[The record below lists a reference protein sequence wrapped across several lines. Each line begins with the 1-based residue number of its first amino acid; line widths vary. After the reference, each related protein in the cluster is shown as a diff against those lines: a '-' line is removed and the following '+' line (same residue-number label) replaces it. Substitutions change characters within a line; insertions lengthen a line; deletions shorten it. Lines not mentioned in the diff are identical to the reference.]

1 MTELDP
7 IDRRILDE
15 LSADARL
22 PIATLAQRVH
32 LSRHAVRN
40 RLDRLEAQKI
50 ITGYTIRLGEASA
63 PKARAI
69 LRVYRKDRMRGKD
82 VTDAIAKIPEV
93 TTCYVVSGDSDLV
106 LHIEAE
112 SQDRINAIW
121 SQLANLPGVTDTNTA
136 VVLSTVVDRR
146 R

>member
-40 RLDRLEAQKI
+40 RLDRLEAQKV
-50 ITGYTIRLGEASA
+50 ITGYTIRLGEAQT

-82 VTDAIAKIPEV
+82 VTDAIARIPEV